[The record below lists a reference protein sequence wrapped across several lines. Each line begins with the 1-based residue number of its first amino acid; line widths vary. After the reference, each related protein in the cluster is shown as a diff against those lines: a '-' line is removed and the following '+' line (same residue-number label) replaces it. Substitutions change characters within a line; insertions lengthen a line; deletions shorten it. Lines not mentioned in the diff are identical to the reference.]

1 VLAHAGAAD
10 ESLSVAMILAA
21 AWIGWI
27 GWQRLKGT
35 GFPRLPRGGAYALF
49 GVGVVLVIGA
59 AWLPRA
65 LFPPTA
71 PPPAAGGTRIPS
83 TATLRFSEP
92 REGDVVGGDQL
103 EVVLDLRGGT
113 VVPGTSTTL
122 APDEGHLHLRVD
134 GQLVSMTC
142 VWANATRAIVAEP
155 SSSVG
160 PSHGTSSFTGGSA
173 NDAKSRPGS
182 ASRAASSAA
191 PGARSTRSSSASESA
206 APSCGATQPTTTSAL
221 PTSTPPN
228 HLVRD
233 AMVGRKANHMPIHA
247 ARRRVAKL
255 SQ

>member
-134 GQLVSMTC
+134 GELVSMTYGK
-142 VWANATRAIVAEP
+142 VQIVDMRPYGPGRHTIEAEF
-155 SSSVG
+155 V
-160 PSHGTSSFTGGSA
+160 
-173 NDAKSRPGS
+173 
-182 ASRAASSAA
+182 AADHLPFDPPVEAA
-191 PGARSTRSSSASESA
+191 VEVVEG
-206 APSCGATQPTTTSAL
+206 
-221 PTSTPPN
+221 
-228 HLVRD
+228 
-233 AMVGRKANHMPIHA
+233 
-247 ARRRVAKL
+247 
-255 SQ
+255 